1 MDHNIHHR
9 GLTPQSYNK
18 PEQLNEMSP
27 GFVKAGL
34 GLAAR
39 AGRLAARVKSAA
51 PTNARGE
58 TGKDIIN
65 RINSEIS
72 SRTPAQRTAARADAM
87 KNPNIQAG
95 IKARLQAKVTADIAK
110 ANVEPSKDQVD
121 AAVKKHETER
131 ETARTTPGTSAYK
144 ADQQSSRLRDQTD
157 KIRQGMRDDRLRHQ
171 AKVGKG
177 AYKAARP
184 FTLPDTPQGNRD
196 RQRAALA
203 AKRGRRDQRMQNQQS
218 LSRRGP
224 DAGPVETGAR
234 SDGQKSALKKMADM
248 NKAWDAKTPDEK
260 RAVRAKQKAARIARI
275 AARAAKP

>member
-18 PEQLNEMSP
+18 PEQLNEIAP
-27 GFVKAGL
+27 GFASG

-39 AGRLAARVKSAA
+39 AAAGAAAARPSRRAVPSTTKGR
-51 PTNARGE
+51 PDLDILNRM
-58 TGKDIIN
+58 GKPL
-65 RINSEIS
+65 SG
-72 SRTPAQRTAARADAM
+72 PASVRKQ
-87 KNPNIQAG
+87 KI
-95 IKARLQAKVTADIAK
+95 DIAK
-110 ANVEPSKDQVD
+110 ANVEPSGSSVTSTTM
-121 AAVKKHETER
+121 VKAMRDLASRR

-144 ADQQSSRLRDQTD
+144 ADQRSSRLRDQTD

-224 DAGPVETGAR
+224 DAGPVKTGDR

-260 RAVRAKQKAARIARI
+260 RAVRAKQKAARIA
-275 AARAAKP
+275 ARAAKP